1 MIDPTFI
8 FTVTVYHK
16 VTDKSTG
23 RTVTSWKR
31 SVYKNC
37 FFGVVSAE
45 RLTDTTL
52 SPADSFVA
60 RIPYNNSIEIS
71 PGDIIVSGNIDAV
84 IEDVSG
90 KRSSDLLERYKGKAF
105 AASSVSVN
113 SVLPYA
119 KHIRVSGV

>member
-1 MIDPTFI
+1 MIDPTFV
-8 FTVTVYHK
+8 FPVTVYHK
-16 VTDKSTG
+16 VVDRSTG

-37 FFGVVSAE
+37 YFGVVSAE
-45 RLTDTTL
+45 SLTDTTL

-60 RIPYNNSIEIS
+60 RIPYDSLIEVS
-71 PGDIIVSGNIDAV
+71 PGDIIVSGNINAD

-90 KRSSDLLERYKGKAF
+90 KRSSDLLERYKGRAF
-105 AASSVSVN
+105 TASSVSVN

-119 KHIRVSGV
+119 KHIRVSGA